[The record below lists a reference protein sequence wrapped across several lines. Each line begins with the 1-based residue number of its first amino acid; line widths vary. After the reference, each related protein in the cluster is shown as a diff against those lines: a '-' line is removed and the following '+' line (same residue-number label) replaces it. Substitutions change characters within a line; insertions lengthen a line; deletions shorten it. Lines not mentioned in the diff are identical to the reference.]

1 MTRSWWVF
9 LLYGLM
15 AIVFGLFALF
25 QPQATMRVVMLAVG
39 LLALGDGLVSL
50 LTVFRKGTALPA
62 WLPGLPEA
70 TLAVTPAG
78 LFELDSAA
86 TEADLDLRFA
96 APDLSRLVATLTG
109 QSQPSVQIDG
119 DAALA
124 GDIQWLVDHVR
135 WDIEAL
141 VQKLEHVF
149 SALEGSSRTHADEM
163 VARSIKEAR
172 SLSKDLVT
180 KLEAVEQRL
189 SMRARMSRA
198 VV

>member
-1 MTRSWWVF
+1 MLHSVPSQ
-9 LLYGLM
+9 LLP
-15 AIVFGLFALF
+15 AL
-25 QPQATMRVVMLAVG
+25 QARLVLLVNHVLSREPTASERLKTHAGRRVRIAPP
-39 LLALGDGLVSL
+39 
-50 LTVFRKGTALPA
+50 ALPA

-86 TEADLDLRFA
+86 TEADLELRFA

-135 WDIEAL
+135 WDIEADL
-141 VQKLEHVF
+141 ADLIGPAPAHQLASLGRAAA
-149 SALEGSSRTHADEM
+149 SALR
-163 VARSIKEAR
+163 
-172 SLSKDLVT
+172 
-180 KLEAVEQRL
+180 
-189 SMRARMSRA
+189 SRA
-198 VV
+198 PASGATGR